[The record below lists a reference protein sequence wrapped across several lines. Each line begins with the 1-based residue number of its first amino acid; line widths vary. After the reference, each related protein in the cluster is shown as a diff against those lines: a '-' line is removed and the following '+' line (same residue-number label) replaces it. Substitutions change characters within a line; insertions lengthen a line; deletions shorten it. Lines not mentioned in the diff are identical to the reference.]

1 MRTPHTTLRFV
12 TFMKSHLFY
21 ILLFFCFASY
31 AQSPQE
37 QRVLQEAKNRNITT
51 QSQALDALQKSG
63 ISETQAR
70 IIAQQNGISFDEF
83 LYDYFEASNNVVVT
97 STTSPDPSTSDVNY
111 EADSLAVEENKAFS
125 APTPPMADPRFFG
138 YAIFDQ
144 NPFLEKEYLLGNI
157 DEGYLIAPGDALRI
171 IVFGNNALEFEAVV
185 DRNGNINIPEYGV
198 FFAAGSTFKSL
209 KSRLKV
215 YLGKYFSGLLTA
227 PPKTFLDVSLTQ
239 LTPTKVVV
247 TGQVNA
253 PGPHIL
259 NTQANPIA
267 ALYAAGG
274 VKTSG
279 TLREIRVYRNNRL
292 LKTVD
297 LYGYITS
304 GKLDQDIKLTNNDIV
319 FVGPRLSSVE
329 LKGSVKTSAL
339 YELKPEE
346 TLSDLIEFSGGLPVN
361 TATDRVNVKRTDPAT
376 DPTNRYDKKIVTI
389 DYSDLRST
397 KQSFVMQDGDEVEF
411 FPLLDEVLN
420 TVAIQGNVYNP
431 GTYSLE
437 QFKDL
442 KQLVENAARGVK
454 EDTYF
459 GKVDIKGLLL
469 PSGEETFATYNLS
482 EVLSGA
488 VKVKLKE
495 RDLVTVYSEAK
506 VIGAKEVYISGYGVE
521 NTDPIAWRE
530 NMSVYDLIFENTSLE
545 NISFREDLFDD
556 RVDLKTYDYDSR
568 KYVTI
573 PLSFNDEY
581 GLKATFLQPYDK
593 IRLFNKNVLERS
605 TQNVAVYGFVNN
617 AGSFSLE
624 KDMFV
629 EDLILLAG
637 GFQDEADQKVVY
649 VNREELD
656 PTTQEVSTRFIYE
669 VDAEYIKGL
678 VGAPKKPFVLQENDI
693 VSVRKDISY
702 SPLQRISVQGEVNYP
717 RAVIASKEQVS
728 LGYLLEEVGG
738 LTDDA
743 LLQSSYAVRDGQ
755 VLAVNLKSINKNK
768 AAFQDGDEL
777 IISKNYGSVTTQGA
791 VQNPSAFNWDK
802 GKRAKYY
809 IRNSGGKL
817 PKTGGKAYLVS
828 QNGLSQPIGFLK
840 NPKAYPGSKVLVLPK
855 PEREKGN
862 GQFLNDLTNI
872 LGVTTGA
879 LTTLLLVQRL

>member
-1 MRTPHTTLRFV
+1 MQTPHTTLRFV
-12 TFMKSHLFY
+12 ALMKSHFFY
-21 ILLFFCFASY
+21 ILLFVCFASY

-37 QRVLQEAKNRNITT
+37 QRILQEAKNRNITT

-70 IIAQQNGISFDEF
+70 IIAQQNGISFDRF
-83 LYDYFEASNNVVVT
+83 LNDYFEASNNVVVT
-97 STTSPDPSTSDVNY
+97 STTSPDPSISDVVS
-111 EADSLAVEENKAFS
+111 EANSLALEENKAFS

-198 FFAAGSTFKSL
+198 FFAAGSTFKSI

-389 DYSDLRST
+389 DYANLRST
-397 KQSFVMQDGDEVEF
+397 KQSFGLQDGDEVEF
-411 FPLLDEVLN
+411 FPLLNEVLN
-420 TVAIQGNVYNP
+420 TVTIQGNVFNP

-437 QFKDL
+437 KFKDL

-488 VKVKLKE
+488 VEVKLNQ

-530 NMSVYDLIFENTSLE
+530 NMSVYDLIFENTSVE

-568 KYVTI
+568 KYVTN
-573 PLSFNDEY
+573 PLSFNDED
-581 GLKATFLQPYDK
+581 GLKTTFLQPYDK
-593 IRLFNKNVLERS
+593 VRLFNKNVLERS

-637 GFQDEADQKVVY
+637 
-649 VNREELD
+649 
-656 PTTQEVSTRFIYE
+656 
-669 VDAEYIKGL
+669 
-678 VGAPKKPFVLQENDI
+678 
-693 VSVRKDISY
+693 
-702 SPLQRISVQGEVNYP
+702 
-717 RAVIASKEQVS
+717 
-728 LGYLLEEVGG
+728 
-738 LTDDA
+738 
-743 LLQSSYAVRDGQ
+743 
-755 VLAVNLKSINKNK
+755 
-768 AAFQDGDEL
+768 
-777 IISKNYGSVTTQGA
+777 
-791 VQNPSAFNWDK
+791 
-802 GKRAKYY
+802 
-809 IRNSGGKL
+809 
-817 PKTGGKAYLVS
+817 
-828 QNGLSQPIGFLK
+828 
-840 NPKAYPGSKVLVLPK
+840 
-855 PEREKGN
+855 
-862 GQFLNDLTNI
+862 
-872 LGVTTGA
+872 
-879 LTTLLLVQRL
+879 